1 MSMAAFH
8 CGRPWVASPDRLTVA
23 VVVVVVEMPFR
34 RPYPPTAC
42 HGSVCG
48 TTQKEPRFVMPPEE
62 LGWLNQNVLHSTGQA
77 LMRPVVAYQATKA
90 NFRNR
95 LRQDTKTPMWLE
107 KYQVV
112 NCLTEQ
118 RTEEKE
124 KRERERTARKTTD
137 TNKKSK
143 MKVGGKRKE
152 PSTGTE

>member
-1 MSMAAFH
+1 
-8 CGRPWVASPDRLTVA
+8 
-23 VVVVVVEMPFR
+23 
-34 RPYPPTAC
+34 
-42 HGSVCG
+42 
-48 TTQKEPRFVMPPEE
+48 
-62 LGWLNQNVLHSTGQA
+62 
-77 LMRPVVAYQATKA
+77 MRPVVAYQATKA

-107 KYQVV
+107 KYEVV

-118 RTEEKE
+118 RADEKE

-143 MKVGGKRKE
+143 MKVGGKRKG